1 MMMDMIEKMSRE
13 SSDKGSDPKM
23 DLAMK
28 KVEDLKQLASSMGM
42 DLSELIS
49 KCDEGYESEDAE
61 EAEEAEE
68 AEDAPEPKSGY
79 GKGDPKRA
87 LIIIAQQKAKQ
98 AKGE

>member
-49 KCDEGYESEDAE
+49 KCDEGYVEDAE
-61 EAEEAEE
+61 ESEEAEE
-68 AEDAPEPKSGY
+68 AEDAPEMKSGY